1 MSAQKIAEETAARP
15 LLDRHFDRD
24 ELSAI
29 LGTDDE
35 IAHSLARRATWAPL
49 ADLLSR
55 PGKGVRSRLVEH
67 AFAIAHEA
75 SPCTC
80 ASLPPQLPQVVELL
94 HAGSLIVD
102 DVEDNA
108 KTRRGAPALHEI
120 FGAPI
125 AINAGNFLYFLPI
138 VLVSQMQLGESIAL
152 AMHRRIARSLLR
164 CHHGQGL
171 DLALKVSELAPA
183 EVQPAVELTTSLK
196 TGALMEL
203 ACALG
208 AMAAHAS
215 PAVERALSTF
225 GREAGIGLQMLDDV
239 SGFLAPSRRNKG
251 IEDLVANRPTWAWVF
266 AEASVDES
274 VFRGFQR
281 SARTIA
287 KSHLRAES
295 LLVAMKPA
303 LEGAR
308 EKCRARIDGAVETLR
323 AEVGSAV
330 ALEPLV
336 RDIRAL
342 EHGYV

>member
-1 MSAQKIAEETAARP
+1 MSAQKVVEETAARP
-15 LLDRHFDRD
+15 ILDRHFDSD
-24 ELSAI
+24 ELSSI

-35 IAHSLARRATWAPL
+35 LALSFARRATWAPL

-55 PGKGVRSRLVEH
+55 PGKGVRSRLVER
-67 AFAIAHEA
+67 AFAIAHET

-102 DVEDNA
+102 DVEDGA
-108 KTRRGAPALHEI
+108 KTRRGAPALHEV

-138 VLVSQMQLGESIAL
+138 VLVSQMKLSEATAL
-152 AMHRRIARSLLR
+152 AMHRRIARALLR

-171 DLALKVSELAPA
+171 DLALRLSDLAPV
-183 EVQPAVELTTSLK
+183 EVRRAVELTTSLK

-215 PAVERALSTF
+215 PRVERALSTF
-225 GREAGIGLQMLDDV
+225 GREAGVGLQMLDDV
-239 SGFLAPSRRNKG
+239 SGFLAPSRRDKG
-251 IEDLVANRPTWAWVF
+251 IEDLLGDRPTWAWAF
-266 AEASVDES
+266 LSEMVDES
-274 VFRGFQR
+274 AFRGFQR
-281 SARTIA
+281 SARA
-287 KSHLRAES
+287 VGKNQLRAEA

-308 EKCRARIDGAVETLR
+308 EKCRARIDAAVEELR
-323 AEVGSAV
+323 AEVSGSI
-330 ALEPLV
+330 EPLV